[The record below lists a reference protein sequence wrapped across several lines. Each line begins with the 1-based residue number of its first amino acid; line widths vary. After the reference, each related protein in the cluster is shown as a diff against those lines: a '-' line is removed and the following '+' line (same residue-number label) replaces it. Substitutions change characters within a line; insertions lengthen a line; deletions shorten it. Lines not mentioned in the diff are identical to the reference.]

1 MEIYKTNEMKTS
13 NLIIP
18 TSASLG
24 DKTIKA
30 INELDLG
37 PIKYKLV
44 HETELSLEEVRI
56 MEKQYRQ
63 FLMLVH
69 LYPEIPIVPSE
80 KIDKIWHS
88 HILDTQKYRE
98 DCDKIFGEFIDHFPY
113 LGLRG
118 PEDEVLLK
126 KSFEKS
132 AELFL
137 KEFSESIT
145 GASKCGET
153 KCGGCSHRVSKR
165 PSLV

>member
-1 MEIYKTNEMKTS
+1 MKP
-13 NLIIP
+13 NLNIQKNDTLKP
-18 TSASLG
+18 LSEKSG
-24 DKTIKA
+24 DKVIKA
-30 INELDLG
+30 INNLDLG

-44 HETELSLEEVRI
+44 HETELSLAEVRI

-63 FLMLVH
+63 FLMLIH
-69 LYPEIPIVPSE
+69 LYPKTSIIPTES
-80 KIDKIWHS
+80 IDKIWHT

-98 DCDKIFGEFIDHFPY
+98 DCNEIFGKFIDHFPY

-118 PEDEVLLK
+118 AKDEELLK

-137 KEFSESIT
+137 MEFSEPIT

-153 KCGGCSHRVSKR
+153 KCGGCSHRLSKR